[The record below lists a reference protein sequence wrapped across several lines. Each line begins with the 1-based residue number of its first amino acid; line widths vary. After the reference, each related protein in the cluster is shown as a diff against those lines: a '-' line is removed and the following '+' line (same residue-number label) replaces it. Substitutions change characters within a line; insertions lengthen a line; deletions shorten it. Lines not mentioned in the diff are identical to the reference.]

1 MKVGFFPNMGKEDVL
16 SVMQQAVS
24 VCTKL
29 GMDVY
34 LPEDANEGDV
44 LSAIG
49 VAKDHILPRNEL
61 YEIIEI
67 AFSFGGD
74 GTIIHLAKDVIDY
87 DILVCGVNLGEL
99 GFLNQIELRN
109 LQSRMLRIFK
119 GDYFVEERTLL
130 EGYIQSP
137 RGRRSIPLAMN
148 DITITRVEA
157 GKMARINLAIDG
169 YEVQQYPAD
178 GLIVATSTGSSGYNL
193 SAGGPILAPDNH
205 SIVVTPVCPHLL
217 QSVSLTLRPNSTV
230 KITMPQR
237 EHSLIASVDGTFNG
251 EFFNDEELHIQ
262 AYGKLSRFIR
272 FHDQRFFGTLFKKLN
287 ARREM
292 LL

>member
-1 MKVGFFPNMGKEDVL
+1 MGKEDVL

>member
-1 MKVGFFPNMGKEDVL
+1 MKIGFFQNMGKEDVI
-16 SVMQQAVS
+16 SVMQRAVS
-24 VCTKL
+24 ICTRI
-29 GMDVY
+29 GMEVY
-34 LPEDANEGDV
+34 LPEDANEQDA

-49 VAKDHILPRNEL
+49 VPKDHILPRKKL
-61 YEIIEI
+61 YETIQI

-74 GTIIHLAKDVIDY
+74 GTIIHLAKDVVDY

-109 LQSRMLRIFK
+109 MQSRMLRIFK
-119 GDYFVEERTLL
+119 GDYFIEERTLL
-130 EGYIQSP
+130 EAYIQGP
-137 RGRRSIPLAMN
+137 EGKREMPLAMN
-148 DITITRVEA
+148 DVTITRTEA

-217 QSVSLTLRPNSTV
+217 QSVSLTLRPDSAI

-237 EHSLIASVDGTFNG
+237 EKSLIASVDGTFNG
-251 EFFNDEELHIQ
+251 EFFNDEELHIK